1 MRTNANV
8 RPSGET
14 AGLPSPNAVAG
25 GVVSRRFSPVTTD
38 NTKKLRGSPR
48 GARSVVTR
56 YLLSADQDRYGG
68 TKGKMKV
75 ELSATV
81 SAIFR
86 SGPPREGIR
95 STSIL
100 SPRSRMKA
108 IERPSGDQAGK
119 PSTAA
124 PEGSRRGGPPPIC
137 LT

>member
-14 AGLPSPNAVAG
+14 AGLPSPPNDAAG
-25 GVVSRRFSPVTTD
+25 GVFSLRFSPVATD
-38 NTKKLRGSPR
+38 STKRLNGSP
-48 GARSVVTR
+48 GDARSVVTR
-56 YLLSADQDRYGG
+56 YLLSADHDRYGG
-68 TKGKMKV
+68 TQEKRPV

-95 STSIL
+95 RTSSL

-108 IERPSGDQAGK
+108 IERPS
-119 PSTAA
+119 
-124 PEGSRRGGPPPIC
+124 
-137 LT
+137 